1 MGLAYHPA
9 VITKQHSVN
18 VEVCHMKT
26 IRLVSESQIVR
37 IEIEKGA
44 QHRSFAGL
52 INKKSCQ
59 TDRHIMRAKWGDQ
72 CFVHHI
78 SIRERWRPRLL
89 FSEAVESSARAD
101 SKAAAFQS
109 RLEVMKITVECF
121 FVWPEANQVIA
132 LLIFD
137 YLFQTKII

>member
-1 MGLAYHPA
+1 MVLAYHPA
-9 VITKQHSVN
+9 VVPKQHAVD
-18 VEVCHMKT
+18 VEVRHMKT
-26 IRLVSESQIVR
+26 IRLVGKSQIVR
-37 IEIEKGA
+37 IEIEKRA

-78 SIRERWRPRLL
+78 SIRECRRPRLL

-101 SKAAAFQS
+101 RKAAALQS

-121 FVWPEANQVIA
+121 FGWPEANQVIA
-132 LLIFD
+132 LLIFH